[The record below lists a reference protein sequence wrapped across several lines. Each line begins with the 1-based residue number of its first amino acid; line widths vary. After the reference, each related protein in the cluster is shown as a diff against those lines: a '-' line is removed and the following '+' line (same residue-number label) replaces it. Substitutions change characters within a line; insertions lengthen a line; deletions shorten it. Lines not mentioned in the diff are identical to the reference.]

1 MMRLHFLKKNQ
12 HCRFN
17 RAQAGDIRQ
26 QPGRNGGEANQRAD
40 RRTTEDRPAPA
51 PHDAQVRYDVIDC
64 NATAIAAVDNQVRC
78 VSELLKKLASHIR
91 RTISASLSLCSPG
104 SMVADKLK
112 RGETVSPEFYDSAT
126 VYFSDIVGFTAIA
139 SMSTPMEVV
148 DLLNDL
154 YTCFDDIIAMFD
166 VYKVRVQLQSRTHA
180 PDSTVQIFSNIQ

>member
-64 NATAIAAVDNQVRC
+64 VIFRCCLLQVR
-78 VSELLKKLASHIR
+78 
-91 RTISASLSLCSPG
+91 
-104 SMVADKLK
+104 
-112 RGETVSPEFYDSAT
+112 
-126 VYFSDIVGFTAIA
+126 
-139 SMSTPMEVV
+139 
-148 DLLNDL
+148 
-154 YTCFDDIIAMFD
+154 
-166 VYKVRVQLQSRTHA
+166 RVNLV
-180 PDSTVQIFSNIQ
+180 PK